1 VVAEFS
7 EVKMVCARCGDGDV
21 IEDGV
26 FYYVSSLRIDI
37 VFFGN
42 YGMDDFKRRMK
53 GMAMLKVGLCKM
65 EGFLA

>member
-26 FYYVSSLRIDI
+26 FYYVSSLKIDM
-37 VFFGN
+37 VFFRR
-42 YGMDDFKRRMK
+42 YGMDDFERRMK
-53 GMAMLKVGLCKM
+53 GTAMLKVGLCKM
-65 EGFLA
+65 ERLLA